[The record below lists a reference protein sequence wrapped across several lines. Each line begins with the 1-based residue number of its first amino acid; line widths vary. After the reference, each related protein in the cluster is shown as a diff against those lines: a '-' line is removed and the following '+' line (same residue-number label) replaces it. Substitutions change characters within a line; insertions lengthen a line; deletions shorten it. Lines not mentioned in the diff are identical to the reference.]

1 MTRRLITAGLGIAA
15 GVFAAA
21 VALGEDGAAGA
32 HDELQLASVLAAQPD
47 QGSHAP
53 GTISLHV
60 KDAEIRTVLEAL
72 GRKAGVNVVTTSD
85 VAGTVT
91 LHLENVPWE
100 QALDTIAKTS
110 GFGYEKDGTIYTV
123 TGLDALKTRRE
134 KVKELIQ
141 IEPVTTRVI
150 QLRYLD
156 AADVKAFLEPQ
167 LTPSGKISV
176 LEMTGQK
183 GWEFGTGTAGSS
195 STDEGRERQDREKA
209 RSKAIVITDT
219 PSTIDRFEK
228 VLAQIDVMPKQILI
242 ETRVMEVSRD
252 VLRDI
257 NPALVTGAT
266 AGSSTL
272 ALQNEPAAKQNG
284 TSIAEYAVSQISGSF
299 TPSVFVPLTT
309 GLTPASAGAQL
320 FFQRLIGTQVSAL
333 LQMLEEDVR
342 TNTLSA
348 PHILTLSGQEAR
360 IMVGTKYPI
369 LETQVSGT
377 DSTTTTTTLSY
388 YQDIGIELFVV
399 PQVAG
404 DRHIDMIIHP
414 VISARTSTL
423 GTNAYPI
430 LDVREAE
437 TQVVMEDGDTIVIGG
452 LLKDVKSKSRIGWP
466 FLGKIPI
473 LDLIF
478 TRSTTDLAKID
489 LLIFI
494 TARIMAPGALTPAQI
509 QQMQQRLEEAA
520 QERPKKRRGAS
531 RRAPSSPPE
540 PPPAK
545 TTSANHG
552 LISGKP

>member
-1 MTRRLITAGLGIAA
+1 MTPSRALGLIGLGVV
-15 GVFAAA
+15 GGLCWLAAA
-21 VALGEDGAAGA
+21 RAEDPGAAETA
-32 HDELQLASVLAAQPD
+32 RDLLKTASVSAAAPAVQ
-47 QGSHAP
+47 AP

-60 KDAEIRTVLEAL
+60 KDAEIRSVLDAL
-72 GRKAGVNVVTTSD
+72 GRKAGVNIVTTTD
-85 VAGTVT
+85 VAGQVS
-91 LHLENVPWE
+91 LHLDDVPWE
-100 QALDTIAKTS
+100 QALETIIKTS
-110 GFGYEKDGTIYTV
+110 GFGYEKDGTVYTV
-123 TGLDALKTRRE
+123 TTLDAMKTRRE
-134 KVKELIQ
+134 KIKELVQ

-150 QLRYLD
+150 QLKYLD
-156 AADVKAFLEPQ
+156 AADVKQFLEPQ
-167 LTPSGKISV
+167 LSPSGKISV

-183 GWEFGTGTAGSS
+183 GWEFGTGSAGSTAS
-195 STDEGRERQDREKA
+195 DEGRERAEREKA
-209 RSKAIVITDT
+209 RSKAVVITDT

-228 VLAQIDVMPKQILI
+228 ILAQIDVMPKQILI
-242 ETRVMEVSRD
+242 EARVMEVSRD

-266 AGSSTL
+266 AGSTTL
-272 ALQNEPAAKQNG
+272 TTETQPAAKQGG
-284 TSIAEYAVSQISGSF
+284 TAIAEFAATQIAGSF
-299 TPSVFVPLTT
+299 TPSVFGPLTT
-309 GLTPASAGAQL
+309 GLTPATAGAQL

-333 LQMLEEDVR
+333 VTLLEEDVR

-360 IMVGTKYPI
+360 ILVGTKYPI

-377 DSTTTTTTLSY
+377 DTTTTTTTLSY

-414 VISARTSTL
+414 VVSSRTSTL

-466 FLGKIPI
+466 FLGKIPV
-473 LDLIF
+473 LDLLF
-478 TRSTTDLAKID
+478 TRSTTDVAKID

-494 TARIMAPGALTPAQI
+494 TARIVQPGALTPAQLE
-509 QQMQQRLEEAA
+509 QLQRRF
-520 QERPKKRRGAS
+520 QVPPQTPRQRRPRRGTAS
-531 RRAPSSPPE
+531 PPDTTPVPTTPSSAPPG
-540 PPPAK
+540 PQ
-545 TTSANHG
+545 
-552 LISGKP
+552 

>member
-1 MTRRLITAGLGIAA
+1 MTRRATLGWLLGGLLLAASTAM
-15 GVFAAA
+15 GVEEDEPLQVAAA
-21 VALGEDGAAGA
+21 APSATEG
-32 HDELQLASVLAAQPD
+32 QT
-47 QGSHAP
+47 P

-72 GRKAGVNVVTTSD
+72 GRKAGMNVVTTND
-85 VAGTVT
+85 VAGVVT
-91 LHLENVPWE
+91 LHLDNVPWE

-110 GFGYEKDGTIYTV
+110 GFGYERDGTVYTV

-134 KVKELIQ
+134 KVRELVQ

-150 QLRYLD
+150 QLKYLD

-167 LTPSGKISV
+167 LTASGKISV

-195 STDEGRERQDREKA
+195 SAEEGRERQDREKA

-228 VLAQIDVMPKQILI
+228 VLSQIDVMPKQILI

-257 NPALVTGAT
+257 NPAMVTGAT

-272 ALQNEPAAKQNG
+272 TMRNMPAAKQAG
-284 TSIAEYAVSQISGSF
+284 VSIAEFAASQVSGSF
-299 TPSVFVPLTT
+299 TPSAFVPLTT
-309 GLTPASAGAQL
+309 GLSPSAAGAQL

-333 LQMLEEDVR
+333 VQLLEEDVR

-377 DSTTTTTTLSY
+377 DTTTTTTTLSY

-437 TQVVMEDGDTIVIGG
+437 TQVVMADGDTIVIGG
-452 LLKDVKSKSRIGWP
+452 LLKDVKTKSNIGWP
-466 FLGKIPI
+466 FLGKIPV
-473 LDLIF
+473 LGLLF
-478 TRSTTDLAKID
+478 TRSTTDLTKID

-494 TARIMAPGALTPAQI
+494 TARIVASGAMTPEQL
-509 QQMQQRLEEAA
+509 QDLQRRLE
-520 QERPKKRRGAS
+520 RPPTKSPRRS
-531 RRAPSSPPE
+531 RAPRRREEPPPSE
-540 PPPAK
+540 PPPAE
-545 TTSANHG
+545 TTSSPTNRG
-552 LISGKP
+552 FLSGHP